1 MHRYEIKTTGDAFS
15 GDIVQMNKMVK
26 DIMEVVNHEVY
37 EDIFTQLNK
46 IGVCNVEGANE
57 ENRSERS

>member
-1 MHRYEIKTTGDAFS
+1 
-15 GDIVQMNKMVK
+15 MVK

-46 IGVCNVEGANE
+46 IGVCNGRVLMKRTEVKEVEE
-57 ENRSERS
+57 YYCDFLRLRMYR